1 MPPKTIIP
9 RYKLLMRY
17 DINQDMQEAYY
28 QFVVGEFVPT
38 LQSLGLYMLQVY
50 HTAYGHYPVRQTEF
64 VAEDLET
71 IRAALNSD
79 TWERLQ
85 TKLNSYTNN
94 YSHKIVRFRDSFQ
107 F

>member
-9 RYKLLMRY
+9 RFKLLMRY
-17 DINQDMQEAYY
+17 DINQDMHEAYY

-50 HTAYGHYPVRQTEF
+50 HTAYGHYPVRQAEF

-71 IRAALNSD
+71 IQAALNSD

-94 YSHKIVRFRDSFQ
+94 YSYKIVRFRDSFQ